1 MNYYD
6 QNNWDEHLPTT
17 CEECGHALNSNNYC
31 DSQVCFEVD
40 MM

>member
-17 CEECGHALNSNNYC
+17 CEECGHALNINNNC